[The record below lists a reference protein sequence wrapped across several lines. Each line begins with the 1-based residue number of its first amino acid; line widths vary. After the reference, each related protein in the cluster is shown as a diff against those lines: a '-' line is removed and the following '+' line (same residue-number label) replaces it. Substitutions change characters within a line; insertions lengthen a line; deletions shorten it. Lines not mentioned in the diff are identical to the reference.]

1 MAASWFIRQ
10 IAVIIIGSFLLMEGT
25 GNILLEDGS
34 KIVLEA

>member
-10 IAVIIIGSFLLMEGT
+10 IAVVITLSFLLMEGT

-34 KIVLEA
+34 KLALEA